1 MVYGSDAILT
11 AKITSEVSVNPL
23 KWLKGLT
30 GLVIA
35 EPKYN
40 ETDLGTGQVT
50 LTIKN
55 VDFTD
60 SGNYQVEV
68 SNIAGI
74 TSTSTQ
80 VSLTVTGGTF

>member
-1 MVYGSDAILT
+1 MILT
-11 AKITSEVSVNPL
+11 ATITSEVPLSPL
-23 KWLKGLT
+23 KWLKGST
-30 GLVIA
+30 GLVIT
-35 EPKYN
+35 EPKYKEN
-40 ETDLGTGQVT
+40 DLGTGQVT

-60 SGNYQVEV
+60 FGNYQVEV

-80 VSLTVTGGTF
+80 VSFNVTGGKF